1 MNKNPLSIYVHIPF
15 CMKKCNYCDFLSFSA
30 DEVVKDSYVEAL
42 CREIELAN
50 LYGKKYEVRTVFFG
64 GGTPSLLKEE
74 HIVKILCKLKEVFVI
89 QEAAEITI
97 EANPG
102 TLTLKKLQAY
112 RRCGINRLSIGLQS
126 AFDDQL
132 ALLGRVH
139 TREQFHESF
148 LLARRAG
155 FTNINIDVMFG
166 LPAQTLASYEKTLQA
181 VLSYDPE
188 HISAYGLIIEEG
200 TYFARQNVCV
210 PDEDT
215 EREMYEL
222 TGKILEENGYER
234 YEISN
239 YAKKGYTCKH
249 NITYWERGEYLG
261 FGLGAA
267 SLMNE
272 MRFSNIREL
281 KAYVAYLIEKEKPI
295 DNFEMEKNVN
305 AKDVNKN
312 YINQNYIDQNNI
324 NQNNIN
330 QNNINQN
337 YIDKNDILTNIEHL
351 TKSAQMEEM
360 MFLGLR
366 MMRGVSLR
374 RFEDI
379 FCVSMYEIYGTVID
393 KFLQQGLLKI
403 VKADQAADC
412 YLTLTKR
419 GIDISNYVM
428 AEFML

>member
-30 DEVVKDSYVEAL
+30 NEVVQDSYVEAL

-64 GGTPSLLKEE
+64 GGTPSLLKAE
-74 HIVKILCKLKEVFVI
+74 HIVKILCKLKEVFVF

-102 TLTLKKLQAY
+102 TVTLKKLQAY

-126 AFDDQL
+126 ASDEQL
-132 ALLGRVH
+132 ARLGRVH

-200 TYFARQNVCV
+200 TYFACQNVCV

-222 TGKILEENGYER
+222 TGNILEENGYER

-267 SLMNE
+267 SLMKE
-272 MRFSNIREL
+272 TRFSNIREL
-281 KAYVAYLIEKEKPI
+281 KAYVACLIEKGKPI
-295 DNFEMEKNVN
+295 DNFEMDKNIN
-305 AKDVNKN
+305 AKDVN
-312 YINQNYIDQNNI
+312 QNYL
-324 NQNNIN
+324 
-330 QNNINQN
+330 
-337 YIDKNDILTNIEHL
+337 DKNDILTNIEHL

-403 VKADQAADC
+403 VKVDQAADC